1 MMTTTQRP
9 PAPIVLMVL
18 LLFATQACTDIF
30 LPGLPAIAREFGV
43 TMHGANMT
51 IAAYNYSQAAVVL
64 FIGVVSDAFG
74 RRGTVL
80 VCFAL
85 HILAAVWI
93 AMSASLPWIIAM
105 RVVQA
110 AGSAAVYIVLRLA
123 IKDTLDKQAQV
134 HATGLLVMGLVLS
147 PILAPVAGA
156 WIIHWFGWRGCF
168 WAIAALEAPL
178 FAWTW
183 RALRETNQRRDALR
197 AAFSWR
203 GHFQHYLTVLADP
216 FFLGMA
222 LIVGSAFAAFYAFIS
237 VSSFLYM
244 GEYGVPARSYATVFI
259 AIALSY
265 LAGNRLMSR
274 LNARAMP
281 PPHIVRMGIAV
292 SCAGAAVIVLS
303 LWARPALAA
312 IAAITLGTCLLRL
325 ATALI
330 NPPAQVA
337 VTNHFHE
344 QGAYAL
350 GLLTCIQY
358 AFAAAGTTFVSA
370 LPLRPG
376 VSFSIATVA
385 CVILA
390 LAGYGWAFRIGRR

>member
-1 MMTTTQRP
+1 
-9 PAPIVLMVL
+9 MVL

-85 HILAAVWI
+85 HIAAAIWI
-93 AMSASLPWIIAM
+93 ALSASLPWIVAM

-203 GHFQHYLTVLADP
+203 GYFRHYLTVLTDP

-222 LIVGSAFAAFYAFIS
+222 LIVGSAFAAFYALHQRPRVFS
-237 VSSFLYM
+237 TWANMACRRAAMPPFSS
-244 GEYGVPARSYATVFI
+244 PSRCRI
-259 AIALSY
+259 WPAIAW
-265 LAGNRLMSR
+265 MSR
-274 LNARAMP
+274 LNASAMP
-281 PPHIVRMGIAV
+281 PRYFVRLGIAV
-292 SCAGAAVIVLS
+292 SCAGAAAIVLS
-303 LWARPALAA
+303 LWARP
-312 IAAITLGTCLLRL
+312 
-325 ATALI
+325 
-330 NPPAQVA
+330 
-337 VTNHFHE
+337 
-344 QGAYAL
+344 GA
-350 GLLTCIQY
+350 G
-358 AFAAAGTTFVSA
+358 GPSPRSRSA
-370 LPLRPG
+370 P
-376 VSFSIATVA
+376 VCCA
-385 CVILA
+385 
-390 LAGYGWAFRIGRR
+390 WRRH